1 MTLIIENVN
10 DDLAKA
16 IRAMAKPLKAKVKTK
31 RKLTIN
37 GFTPEFEK
45 QLLQE
50 VKETQEAYAKG
61 EHGPCKMVG
70 PGSLHFQEI
79 FWRRSGKIHLRNRK
93 LKKNQI

>member
-16 IRAMAKPLKAKVKTK
+16 IRAMAKPFKAKVKTK

-61 EHGPCKMVG
+61 EMKTYDSIEEMHRDILNEV
-70 PGSLHFQEI
+70 
-79 FWRRSGKIHLRNRK
+79 
-93 LKKNQI
+93 